1 MEAHSKILT
10 VVFIK
15 AYPVSLLYLLYIKSY
30 FWMLDQS
37 DKCEKEHVAV
47 HNYPPT
53 SAPQ

>member
-1 MEAHSKILT
+1 MEAHRTILKC
-10 VVFIK
+10 VFIK
-15 AYPVSLLYLLYIKSY
+15 AYPVSVLYLLYTSSY
-30 FWMLDQS
+30 FWMLDPS